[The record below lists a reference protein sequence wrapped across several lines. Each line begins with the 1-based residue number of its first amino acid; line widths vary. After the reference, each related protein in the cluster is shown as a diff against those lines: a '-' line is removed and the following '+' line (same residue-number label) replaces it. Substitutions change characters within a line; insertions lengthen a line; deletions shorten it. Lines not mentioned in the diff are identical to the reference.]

1 MRKKVIIDCD
11 PGIDDSMAIMLA
23 IQSEELEILGITIVS
38 GNAPVEMGFE
48 NAKKV
53 LKQMNRLD
61 IPVFTGA
68 RRPLVK
74 AYVDALDTHG
84 IDGLGESFLESVDGY
99 HQNQS
104 AVEFLSDTL
113 RKQPCTVI
121 AIGPM
126 TNLANLIEYDKQAFL
141 QIEQLISMGGAF
153 KEQGNCSPV
162 AEYNYWEDPEAAALV
177 YHTMAEHHKKI
188 HMVDLDVTRQI
199 ILKPEM
205 LDEMEQINP
214 EQGSFLRKITKYYF
228 QFHWEWEHLRGCVI
242 NDPLAVAYCID
253 PSLCSGMEAFVDI
266 ETQNLSRGQSIVD
279 AYGYYRKPA
288 NAVVLTKVDTERFF
302 TFFID
307 RVLRKKEVA

>member
-177 YHTMAEHHKKI
+177 YHTMAQYHKKI

-214 EQGSFLRKITKYYF
+214 EQGAFLRKITKYYF

-266 ETQNLSRGQSIVD
+266 ETQSLSRGQSIVD

-302 TFFID
+302 AFFID